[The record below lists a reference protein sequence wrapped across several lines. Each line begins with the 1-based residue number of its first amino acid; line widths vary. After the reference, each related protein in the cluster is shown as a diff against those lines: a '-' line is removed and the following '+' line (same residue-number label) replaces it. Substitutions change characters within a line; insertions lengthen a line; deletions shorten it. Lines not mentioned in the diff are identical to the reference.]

1 MTGLELEI
9 TLTIAAAAALL
20 NIWIAQRV
28 GRARGIAK
36 VSVGDGGHELLT
48 RRMRAHANYVEYT
61 PFFLILLALIELARG
76 PVIWLWAVSIVYVLG
91 RILHVFGMDGANRL
105 RMIGTITTMAVL
117 LGLAIWAIVIAYFD
131 VGFAG
136 APTPVLQGA

>member
-36 VSVGDGGHELLT
+36 VSVGDGGNELLT

-76 PVIWLWAVSIVYVLG
+76 PVIWLWAVSIVYILG
-91 RILHVFGMDGANRL
+91 RILHVFGMDGAHRP
-105 RMIGTITTMAVL
+105 RMIGTITTMAAL
-117 LGLAIWAIVIAYFD
+117 LGLAIWAILIAYFD
-131 VGFAG
+131 AGFAG
-136 APTPVLQGA
+136 APAPVLQGA

>member
-91 RILHVFGMDGANRL
+91 RILHVFGMDGAHRL

-117 LGLAIWAIVIAYFD
+117 LALAIWAILIAYLD

-136 APTPVLQGA
+136 APAPALPEA